1 MTRRQHLALNPE
13 AHGLDPADGSWWA
26 LRAVCLRCGGPLA
39 HVTDGAPQEA
49 GTHLSIVAQCTT
61 CASGGSGRSRN
72 PLRYLLT
79 AHLRPV

>member
-26 LRAVCLRCGGPLA
+26 LRAVCLRCGGLLE

-49 GTHLSIVAQCTT
+49 GTHLSVIVQCGNGCKKHNVPARYQLTT
-61 CASGGSGRSRN
+61 TLEGA
-72 PLRYLLT
+72 
-79 AHLRPV
+79 